1 MISNVNEALSSGGL
15 YSVKSTENDP
25 VKPTEDPADAQ
36 KEQPKNVDEYVPGGE
51 TEPIGLYKISADED
65 GGKKIDFDSPERE
78 ETCTANTDAVD
89 GEIKS
94 LKEKQQALTRR
105 LKTAS
110 ESELENIQRQLDQVE
125 RELSLKDNDTY
136 RRENTVFS

>member
-1 MISNVNEALSSGGL
+1 MISNVNETLSSGGL
-15 YSVKSTENDP
+15 YPVQSAENAP
-25 VKPTEDPADAQ
+25 AKPAEDPANE
-36 KEQPKNVDEYVPGGE
+36 KEQPQNVDEYVPGTE
-51 TEPIGLYKISADED
+51 TEPIGLYKISADGD

-110 ESELENIQRQLDQVE
+110 DSELENIQRQLDQVE